1 MAEGREEILVTE
13 VAQRAGVHPTT
24 IYRRWGSA
32 EQLVLD
38 VAVAR
43 LEAEAPIP
51 ATGDLAADLYAYAL
65 HLRADIA
72 RPDGLGFLRTVLASV
87 GTPTGELNGADILGR
102 RGEGIQAMIDRAGA
116 NDTLTVLDVFERII
130 VPIYLRVMFH
140 AEDAL
145 SDSALD
151 ALARR
156 ALRP

>member
-1 MAEGREEILVTE
+1 
-13 VAQRAGVHPTT
+13 
-24 IYRRWGSA
+24 
-32 EQLVLD
+32 
-38 VAVAR
+38 
-43 LEAEAPIP
+43 
-51 ATGDLAADLYAYAL
+51 
-65 HLRADIA
+65 
-72 RPDGLGFLRTVLASV
+72 
-87 GTPTGELNGADILGR
+87 
-102 RGEGIQAMIDRAGA
+102 MIDRAGA